1 VIVTPQ
7 EGNSPTERL
16 LRTQLSALR
25 GLFVLS
31 NLMVNAGSPDDV
43 LRLASTAL
51 PSMGEFRLYGIYLA
65 ATDTD
70 GALTHTQWTGP
81 LTPIAELDALAGT
94 DAAITIVGQS
104 WAWATAMHS
113 LGGHQGYFVVSAERA
128 PPSSQRFL
136 LGVLAQQIAT
146 ALATVAQ
153 TERLL
158 AADAARTEAADRL
171 EATVAE
177 LRRRTRAHELMTE
190 AAVHG
195 DSVSGLATTAYRLT
209 GLPVAICDKFGGVQA
224 SGGPDDVPWEELT
237 PVLESA
243 MAQAAAAG
251 RALRAH
257 DLVVSVVRPGREILG
272 AIVLLDPDKEASE
285 FDFYTLEQAA
295 TMLTGEL
302 AHQRTVAEVELRM
315 RRELV
320 TELVDGADDKDAA
333 ARAAALG
340 YDLRQAHRV
349 VAIKTAMDDDDWVD
363 IALRRTTPPGERPPL
378 VGRRRGLLLA
388 LLPAAVD
395 AAEVHARLKRL
406 HGDIVSSV
414 GVGSAVVGAGA
425 MPVSYAHALRALHV
439 RQHSPAPDGGTNFS
453 DLGLYQILED
463 PAAGSNVNA
472 FVRRW
477 LGPLIDYDKA
487 RHGDLVNT
495 VAQFLD
501 CGGNYDH
508 TAALLMIHRSTL
520 RYRLRRIRDIGQL
533 DLGDVETRLNLHV
546 ATRAWRLLGLD

>member
-1 VIVTPQ
+1 M
-7 EGNSPTERL
+7 
-16 LRTQLSALR
+16 
-25 GLFVLS
+25 LS
-31 NLMVNAGSPDDV
+31 NLMVNAGSRDDV

-51 PSMGEFRLYGIYLA
+51 PSMGDFRLYGIYLA
-65 ATDTD
+65 ATDSD

-81 LTPIAELDALAGT
+81 MAPIVELDALAGT
-94 DAAITIVGQS
+94 DAALNIQGQN

-113 LGGHQGYFVVSAERA
+113 LGGHQGYFVVSAERP

-158 AADAARTEAADRL
+158 AADAARTQAADRL

-195 DSVSGLATTAYRLT
+195 DSISGLATIAYRLT
-209 GLPVAICDKFGGVQA
+209 DLPTAICDQFGRVQA
-224 SGGPDDVPWEELT
+224 SGG
-237 PVLESA
+237 SA
-243 MAQAAAAG
+243 EVRWDGMAPTIEGALGRAASAG
-251 RALRAH
+251 RAVRNDELI
-257 DLVVSVVRPGREILG
+257 VSAVRPGREVLG
-272 AIVLLDPDKEASE
+272 GVVMYDPQKQAAE
-285 FDFYTLEQAA
+285 FEVYILEQAA
-295 TMLTGEL
+295 TMLTGEF
-302 AHQRTVAEVELRM
+302 AHQRTLAEVELRL

-340 YDLRQAHRV
+340 YDLRQPHRV
-349 VAIKTAMDDDDWVD
+349 VAIKTGTDDDDWVEV
-363 IALRRTTPPGERPPL
+363 ALRRTTPPGEHPPL

-395 AAEVHARLKRL
+395 ASDVHDRLKRL
-406 HGDIVSSV
+406 RGDVVSSV
-414 GVGSAVVGAGA
+414 GVGAEVVGAA
-425 MPVSYAHALRALHV
+425 EMPRSYAQALRALHV

-453 DLGLYQILED
+453 ALGLYQILED
-463 PAAGSNVNA
+463 PAAGSNVKA

-477 LGPLIDYDKA
+477 LGSLIDYDKA

-495 VAQFLD
+495 VAEFLD
-501 CGGNYDH
+501 CGGNYDQ

-533 DLGDVETRLNLHV
+533 DLGDVETRLNVHV
-546 ATRAWRLLGLD
+546 ATRAWRLLGVD